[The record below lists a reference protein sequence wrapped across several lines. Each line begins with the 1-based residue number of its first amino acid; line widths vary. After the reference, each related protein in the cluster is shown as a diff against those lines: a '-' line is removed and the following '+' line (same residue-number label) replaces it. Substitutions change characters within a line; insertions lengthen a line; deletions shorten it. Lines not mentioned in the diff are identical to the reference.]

1 MGFVKRMDHNVA
13 NRIGLYRGTRL
24 FEWQMLFFRVRGYY
38 IVLTRIKAMSLP
50 LLAFGKDVVN
60 AIFLEHS
67 EEIKLSPSHIGIQNI
82 PSDVFYDDK
91 KHCQMKSERRR
102 IQNLF
107 KHLRWSVFAQTVN
120 VLKLLTGHTKTLH
133 LRCLKGF

>member
-1 MGFVKRMDHNVA
+1 
-13 NRIGLYRGTRL
+13 
-24 FEWQMLFFRVRGYY
+24 
-38 IVLTRIKAMSLP
+38 MSLP

-91 KHCQMKSERRR
+91 KHC
-102 IQNLF
+102 
-107 KHLRWSVFAQTVN
+107 
-120 VLKLLTGHTKTLH
+120 
-133 LRCLKGF
+133 